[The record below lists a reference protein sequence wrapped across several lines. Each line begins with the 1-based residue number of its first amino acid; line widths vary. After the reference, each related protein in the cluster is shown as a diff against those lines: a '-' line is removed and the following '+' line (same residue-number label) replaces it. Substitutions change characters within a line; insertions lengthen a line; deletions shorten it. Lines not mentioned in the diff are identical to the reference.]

1 MVGSDGS
8 CPSGTAAYTGSFGLK
23 EIEMAKGRIRVIE
36 NIDRKFGEHAPY
48 LFLKVQADYSASA
61 EEYLLMTESEFEK
74 TKARAE
80 ANPEDV
86 EGLSRGSLTV
96 RIHQS
101 RKFGSPLNYF
111 ALRVVRDRKPYDLLM
126 TVDDIEGIRWRVENN
141 EEDIEANKEGWL
153 ADLLD

>member
-1 MVGSDGS
+1 
-8 CPSGTAAYTGSFGLK
+8 
-23 EIEMAKGRIRVIE
+23 MAKGRIRVVE
-36 NIDRKFGEHAPY
+36 NIDRKFGEHLTY
-48 LFLKVQADYSASA
+48 LFLKVQMDYSQTA
-61 EEYLLMTESEFEK
+61 EEYLLMTESEFKK
-74 TKARAE
+74 TRERAE

-86 EGLSRGSLTV
+86 QGLSRGILTV
-96 RIHQS
+96 RVNKS